1 MNKKNILRIK
11 NSQTYIYSPEPNTG
25 GENKD
30 FFNGNDTAFAKHKAE
45 LIFKIS
51 LISQQLQQRSNKK
64 FATLKVSLK
73 EDAIAKSHRPT
84 SAIFNHKYPVIGG
97 GDIGKIYVQV
107 NEKSLTSLAE
117 RLSQAKVQSDV
128 KFNKNGDIV
137 PKVGTLRSEVSAIE
151 NIELYQEN
159 DKSLISDIELIREL
173 LENNREIIVE
183 LFTARKSETLSD
195 DEIDKIY
202 KKFINDL
209 KLRFPSIEFISESR
223 FFSDNIITLFPKKI
237 EKNEIMQL
245 MKELK
250 SNPLVRKYYPSPIV
264 AIAKKDT
271 DSEKKLTTFPKK
283 EIDQTYPK
291 VILFDKGI
299 RSNILAS
306 WVSEKSDALGT
317 RDIEDF
323 HADEMASIL
332 IGSKHLNSD
341 YDFLEDNGCE
351 IYDIWLP
358 ADKYSF
364 DDHFETLPEFTDW
377 LYLEVQAAREYGFR
391 IISMS
396 INFQQVISDSE
407 YSFIA
412 ARIDEISIKF
422 NVIFII
428 SVGNLEDKKYRSE
441 WPKNEEQVFRMLA
454 RFQQQDKVL
463 QPADSV
469 TSISVGAV
477 NHVEN
482 ELITY
487 QAPARYTR
495 RGPATAYGIKPDL
508 VHIGGISD
516 PKNSFFVT
524 LDGNNNLCFN
534 SHGTSLAVPHVA
546 KTIAAIDFK
555 SNENLSINTLKAL
568 IIHSAKIPDCLS
580 SKNLGK
586 EAKDFVGFG
595 FPNSSSE
602 IISKDETSFTFI
614 FEDILK
620 RGQIAEFNFI
630 WPKSLITSSEKCK
643 GKVRMSLVY
652 SPKIDRQ
659 YGQEYIRVN
668 IDASL
673 QQEHIKNNKG
683 KFGKAVNSIWDNRL
697 GADLNYEKNLI
708 EHGFKWW
715 PSKVYER
722 ISKNG
727 FGNSSNWRLRVT
739 SQVRDGVTY
748 PPEGIPFSVII
759 TIEDPTKRAINI
771 YNEMSQNLI
780 ALGAVFQD
788 ITIRDE
794 VRIS

>member
-1 MNKKNILRIK
+1 
-11 NSQTYIYSPEPNTG
+11 
-25 GENKD
+25 
-30 FFNGNDTAFAKHKAE
+30 
-45 LIFKIS
+45 
-51 LISQQLQQRSNKK
+51 
-64 FATLKVSLK
+64 
-73 EDAIAKSHRPT
+73 
-84 SAIFNHKYPVIGG
+84 
-97 GDIGKIYVQV
+97 
-107 NEKSLTSLAE
+107 
-117 RLSQAKVQSDV
+117 
-128 KFNKNGDIV
+128 
-137 PKVGTLRSEVSAIE
+137 
-151 NIELYQEN
+151 
-159 DKSLISDIELIREL
+159 
-173 LENNREIIVE
+173 
-183 LFTARKSETLSD
+183 
-195 DEIDKIY
+195 
-202 KKFINDL
+202 
-209 KLRFPSIEFISESR
+209 
-223 FFSDNIITLFPKKI
+223 
-237 EKNEIMQL
+237 
-245 MKELK
+245 
-250 SNPLVRKYYPSPIV
+250 
-264 AIAKKDT
+264 
-271 DSEKKLTTFPKK
+271 
-283 EIDQTYPK
+283 
-291 VILFDKGI
+291 
-299 RSNILAS
+299 
-306 WVSEKSDALGT
+306 
-317 RDIEDF
+317 
-323 HADEMASIL
+323 
-332 IGSKHLNSD
+332 
-341 YDFLEDNGCE
+341 
-351 IYDIWLP
+351 
-358 ADKYSF
+358 
-364 DDHFETLPEFTDW
+364 
-377 LYLEVQAAREYGFR
+377 
-391 IISMS
+391 
-396 INFQQVISDSE
+396 
-407 YSFIA
+407 
-412 ARIDEISIKF
+412 
-422 NVIFII
+422 
-428 SVGNLEDKKYRSE
+428 
-441 WPKNEEQVFRMLA
+441 MLA